1 MKLPLIPI
9 SSVRIQRVHVS
20 EPHEPLRGFANV
32 VLAQQF
38 LIRRLKIVQ
47 GDSGLL
53 IYSPSTNNETAC
65 PYCSKLN
72 PLRFRDCQWCDRR
85 LPSEE
90 ERTGCTEDEC
100 VNRRTEHCHPVDGA
114 FRDHLKAAVLAAF
127 HATAEEGLLE
137 SCVKMHYDNPTVMSV
152 EPLRRQG
159 DFDEFVLKKPRRH
172 VVAPQ

>member
-1 MKLPLIPI
+1 MSLPLIPI
-9 SSVRIQRVHVS
+9 SSVRIQRLYIG
-20 EPHEPLRGFANV
+20 EPHEPLRGFANA

-65 PYCSKLN
+65 PYCTEPN
-72 PLRFRDCQWCDRR
+72 PLRFRDCQWCGRQ

-90 ERTGCTEDEC
+90 ERVGCAENER

-127 HATAEEGLLE
+127 RTTAEAGLVE
-137 SCVKMHYDNPTVMSV
+137 SCVKMHYDTPTVMCV
-152 EPLRRQG
+152 EPLRRQN
-159 DFDEFVLKKPRRH
+159 DFDEFILKKPRRRA
-172 VVAPQ
+172 VAPQ